1 MRDLIE
7 LIEIQAVRIIRRE
20 HVRLGRRML
29 FGIVAIQHKRVL
41 RTAHVD
47 RSADALRIEIDD

>member
-1 MRDLIE
+1 LIE

-20 HVRLGRRML
+20 HVRLRRRAL
-29 FGIVAIQHKRVL
+29 LGIVPIQRKRVL

-47 RSADALRIEIDD
+47 RSADTARIEIDD